1 MGRGSNLQKKTKNRR
16 DVKTQD
22 AVAAKIVHGAEMMT
36 RQKRNKKWPP
46 RASGETRD
54 LVCGLRGFQDV
65 LWVVA
70 TVNVFK
76 LERRVTTWTL
86 IFPPDG
92 SHGSFH
98 PRMAFEALMY
108 KPVSS
113 TYSPTDDGRS
123 QDFRATVKPR
133 YHLQRCC
140 PFLTTSCNNL
150 QNVCRRGWRIP
161 LKPLI
166 LYSWGPVHVEESPAC
181 VYLCGIF
188 YLFWKMEGILA
199 YREQML
205 QTLGLFGWRRCF
217 PFNHSENIREVS
229 FMLFGKVGAFV
240 NTDAD
245 RKMASWHQT
254 PGITCRDAIVPAWT
268 WPAHDYSSREAIV

>member
-1 MGRGSNLQKKTKNRR
+1 MPICLSSNKPRQFLTCFYLLQAVAAEVEQLQVFARQELLGLQVSDAVPRQVHLDDVNRQPGWDVVQIYKKKKNRR

-150 QNVCRRGWRIP
+150 QNVCRRG
-161 LKPLI
+161 
-166 LYSWGPVHVEESPAC
+166 
-181 VYLCGIF
+181 
-188 YLFWKMEGILA
+188 
-199 YREQML
+199 
-205 QTLGLFGWRRCF
+205 
-217 PFNHSENIREVS
+217 
-229 FMLFGKVGAFV
+229 
-240 NTDAD
+240 
-245 RKMASWHQT
+245 
-254 PGITCRDAIVPAWT
+254 
-268 WPAHDYSSREAIV
+268 